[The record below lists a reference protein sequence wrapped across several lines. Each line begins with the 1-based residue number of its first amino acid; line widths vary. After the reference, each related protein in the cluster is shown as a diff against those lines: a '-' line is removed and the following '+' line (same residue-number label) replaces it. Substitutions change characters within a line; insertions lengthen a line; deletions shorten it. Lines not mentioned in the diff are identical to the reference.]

1 MLLHWGKTKHRI
13 SNKIATFLIKIWFFA
28 FLPCNQSYLLQST
41 QMGLFSFDYARAKML
56 LNVIQDLILA
66 HTEGKEHFSLLLMC
80 FHVFFFFSWMWNK
93 AASWMGATTQ
103 MSSLENDRSEHQC
116 SRDSGAGETDCS
128 SSQMFSVQSKFRR
141 LDSCSPDWNSECLFF
156 FYCVMWWTYFKDH
169 LHWCTYCM
177 SEDVFNPPSQYAIM
191 STVQLGFKTCPTVH
205 DLRAPRT
212 HLYADVKL
220 IFVFHLPS
228 NFRIYRNIT
237 SRFWTPMSAT
247 QSCVQR
253 HDKACLEEDER
264 HIIKTI
270 PAF

>member
-1 MLLHWGKTKHRI
+1 MIGLSI
-13 SNKIATFLIKIWFFA
+13 SAV
-28 FLPCNQSYLLQST
+28 
-41 QMGLFSFDYARAKML
+41 
-56 LNVIQDLILA
+56 VIQVPERLTAAPL
-66 HTEGKEHFSLLLMC
+66 KC
-80 FHVFFFFSWMWNK
+80 FQCRANSDVWIVAARIETVNVF
-93 AASWMGATTQ
+93 
-103 MSSLENDRSEHQC
+103 
-116 SRDSGAGETDCS
+116 
-128 SSQMFSVQSKFRR
+128 
-141 LDSCSPDWNSECLFF
+141 FF

-205 DLRAPRT
+205 DLRAPTT